1 MPARKR
7 RWGGVECTAT
17 LAAETRQSA
26 ASDSECIRDSAVA
39 IACPLRASCSFQRVV
54 GNLPPMR
61 RWILLVCYA
70 ADRRGL
76 GGRHGLRHNQMS
88 RQIRWCRDRPCPRNN
103 R

>member
-7 RWGGVECTAT
+7 RWGRVECTAT
-17 LAAETRQSA
+17 LAAEARQSA

-39 IACPLRASCSFQRVV
+39 TSCSFQPVV

-76 GGRHGLRHNQMS
+76 GGRHSLRHNQLS
-88 RQIRWCRDRPCPRNN
+88 RQLRWCRDRPRP
-103 R
+103 

>member
-7 RWGGVECTAT
+7 RWSRVECTAT
-17 LAAETRQSA
+17 LAAEARQSA

-39 IACPLRASCSFQRVV
+39 TSCSFQRVV

-61 RWILLVCYA
+61 RRILLVCYA

-76 GGRHGLRHNQMS
+76 GGRHGLRHNQMN
-88 RQIRWCRDRPCPRNN
+88 RQLRWCRDRPCP
-103 R
+103 